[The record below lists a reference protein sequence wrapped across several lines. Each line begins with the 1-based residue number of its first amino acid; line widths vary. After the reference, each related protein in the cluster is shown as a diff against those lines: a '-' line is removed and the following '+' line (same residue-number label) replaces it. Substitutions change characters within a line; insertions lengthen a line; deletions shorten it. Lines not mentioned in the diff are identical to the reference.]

1 MFLQSQEKD
10 SSLWQCHSGSCVCV
24 FSVTLQHLRVFLF
37 PLDFFQAACR
47 ALWDYEAQNPD
58 EMSFCRGAFITNV
71 SKEDGGWYVFLSISF
86 LVVFCK
92 RRHCL
97 RVKSNNILE
106 SNAVHKWMHLVLRS
120 HHSET
125 AQCKN
130 SWTFEINVSIW
141 ATAQLPLPHPT
152 STSTCL

>member
-1 MFLQSQEKD
+1 M
-10 SSLWQCHSGSCVCV
+10 VC
-24 FSVTLQHLRVFLF
+24 FS
-37 PLDFFQAACR
+37 
-47 ALWDYEAQNPD
+47 
-58 EMSFCRGAFITNV
+58 FI
-71 SKEDGGWYVFLSISF
+71 ISF

-106 SNAVHKWMHLVLRS
+106 SNAVHKWMRLVLRS

-130 SWTFEINVSIW
+130 S
-141 ATAQLPLPHPT
+141 
-152 STSTCL
+152 